1 MLNVAFRVNCL
12 LQNKY
17 NGCAGMVD
25 RLRLGR
31 RGVSHIS
38 SSLIVH
44 IIYDCLL
51 STLPKKN
58 YKYIRP
64 LVYKY
69 RLWLYIYI
77 YTVPT
82 TDVIYVHPSP
92 CSSTVYKKKIIFF
105 LFLIIRLL
113 YMIIS

>member
-1 MLNVAFRVNCL
+1 MLNVALRVNCL
-12 LQNKY
+12 LQN

-58 YKYIRP
+58 YKNIRP

-77 YTVPT
+77 YRPYYRRY
-82 TDVIYVHPSP
+82 ICSP
-92 CSSTVYKKKIIFF
+92 H
-105 LFLIIRLL
+105 L
-113 YMIIS
+113 

>member
-51 STLPKKN
+51 STL
-58 YKYIRP
+58 
-64 LVYKY
+64 
-69 RLWLYIYI
+69 
-77 YTVPT
+77 
-82 TDVIYVHPSP
+82 
-92 CSSTVYKKKIIFF
+92 
-105 LFLIIRLL
+105 
-113 YMIIS
+113 

>member
-1 MLNVAFRVNCL
+1 MLNVVLKVNCL

-51 STLPKKN
+51 STLPKKTIN
-58 YKYIRP
+58 IYVLWCINI
-64 LVYKY
+64 VYG
-69 RLWLYIYI
+69 YIYI
-77 YTVPT
+77 Y
-82 TDVIYVHPSP
+82 IPSLLQTLYMFTP
-92 CSSTVYKKKIIFF
+92 PPVALQFIKKK
-105 LFLIIRLL
+105 
-113 YMIIS
+113 

>member
-1 MLNVAFRVNCL
+1 MLNVVLRVNCL

-64 LVYKY
+64 LVYIY
-69 RLWLYIYI
+69 RL
-77 YTVPT
+77 
-82 TDVIYVHPSP
+82 
-92 CSSTVYKKKIIFF
+92 
-105 LFLIIRLL
+105 
-113 YMIIS
+113 

>member
-1 MLNVAFRVNCL
+1 MLNVVLKVNCL

-51 STLPKKN
+51 STL
-58 YKYIRP
+58 
-64 LVYKY
+64 
-69 RLWLYIYI
+69 
-77 YTVPT
+77 
-82 TDVIYVHPSP
+82 S
-92 CSSTVYKKKIIFF
+92 KKKK
-105 LFLIIRLL
+105 
-113 YMIIS
+113 

>member
-51 STLPKKN
+51 STLSKKKKN
-58 YKYIRP
+58 KYIRP

-69 RLWLYIYI
+69 RLWIYI
-77 YTVPT
+77 YRPYYRRY
-82 TDVIYVHPSP
+82 INSPPS
-92 CSSTVYKKKIIFF
+92 
-105 LFLIIRLL
+105 L
-113 YMIIS
+113 

>member
-1 MLNVAFRVNCL
+1 MLNVVLKVNCL

-77 YTVPT
+77 Y
-82 TDVIYVHPSP
+82 IPSLLQ
-92 CSSTVYKKKIIFF
+92 T
-105 LFLIIRLL
+105 L
-113 YMIIS
+113 YMFTPPPVALQFIKKNNFFFYF

>member
-1 MLNVAFRVNCL
+1 MLNVVLKVNCL

-51 STLPKKN
+51 STLSKKKKISI
-58 YKYIRP
+58 YVLWYINT
-64 LVYKY
+64 VYG
-69 RLWLYIYI
+69 YI

-82 TDVIYVHPSP
+82 TDVI
-92 CSSTVYKKKIIFF
+92 
-105 LFLIIRLL
+105 
-113 YMIIS
+113 

>member
-1 MLNVAFRVNCL
+1 MLNVVLKVNCL

-77 YTVPT
+77 YRPYYRRY
-82 TDVIYVHPSP
+82 INSPPS
-92 CSSTVYKKKIIFF
+92 
-105 LFLIIRLL
+105 L
-113 YMIIS
+113 